1 MIRGQPGSISIRI
14 DRGWE
19 PSDFAEV
26 LTAIESLYYKV
37 ALAHDGP
44 LSYPGS
50 IFRRLRGWYPVGV
63 TDELD
68 QLNGLLLA
76 EARTIAPPAMRLRVA
91 RIEYASP
98 GGIDLAGAGQA
109 AEAVDRT
116 IGRLIDFFSGRKQRL
131 EKDKQA
137 EIDTEIKEQNLI
149 ACKIDNAEKLL
160 DLMAKYPEHKDLL
173 VALFVRDQDRI
184 AARIAEGLI
193 TGQANETE
201 SRA

>member
-1 MIRGQPGSISIRI
+1 MISGQPGTISIRI

-44 LSYPGS
+44 LSYPGPV
-50 IFRRLRGWYPVGV
+50 FRRLRGWYPIGV
-63 TDELD
+63 ADELD
-68 QLNGLLLA
+68 DLNELLLA
-76 EARTIAPPAMRLRVA
+76 EARTIAPPELRLRGT

-98 GGIDLAGAGQA
+98 GGIDMAGAGQA
-109 AEAVDRT
+109 AEAADRT
-116 IGRLIDFFSGRKQRL
+116 VGRLIDFFTGRKQRL

-160 DLMAKYPEHKDLL
+160 DLIAKHPEHKDLL
-173 VALFVRDQDRI
+173 IALFVRDQDKI
-184 AARIAEGLI
+184 ADRIAEGLI
-193 TGQANETE
+193 TGQASDEE
-201 SRA
+201 SGK